1 MSQAKVSSR
10 GGSGDDSGVPPP
22 SQQTVVQR
30 QAEVL
35 GEHVD
40 EAEALARAA
49 WLGMYQLF
57 RSKEMRVAAAESAA
71 ALELTEQQHF
81 ALLALPLDDER
92 GLTMRELA
100 ELCHTTPSYM
110 TSMIDVLEA
119 RGFVG
124 RHPDPEDRRVTRV
137 RLTIDG
143 KGAVYRAHFRLGTPP
158 SGLRDLS
165 LEELRTLSNLMARAA
180 EGYPWP

>member
-1 MSQAKVSSR
+1 MTR
-10 GGSGDDSGVPPP
+10 LEHPDHIPRIDDHRSG
-22 SQQTVVQR
+22 
-30 QAEVL
+30 E
-35 GEHVD
+35 
-40 EAEALARAA
+40 
-49 WLGMYQLF
+49 
-57 RSKEMRVAAAESAA
+57 
-71 ALELTEQQHF
+71 
-81 ALLALPLDDER
+81 LDDD
-92 GLTMRELA
+92 A
-100 ELCHTTPSYM
+100 P
-110 TSMIDVLEA
+110 IDVLEA